1 MLVLH
6 CAENKPSYS
15 PEEIK
20 HVKVCYV
27 DMCGMCIKRMAFKR
41 KRIKRS
47 MKGWRDNYTI
57 VSGPKERLA

>member
-6 CAENKPSYS
+6 CTENKPSYS

-20 HVKVCYV
+20 HVQVGYV

-41 KRIKRS
+41 KRIKS
-47 MKGWRDNYTI
+47 TKEWRDNYTI
-57 VSGPKERLA
+57 VSGPKERIA